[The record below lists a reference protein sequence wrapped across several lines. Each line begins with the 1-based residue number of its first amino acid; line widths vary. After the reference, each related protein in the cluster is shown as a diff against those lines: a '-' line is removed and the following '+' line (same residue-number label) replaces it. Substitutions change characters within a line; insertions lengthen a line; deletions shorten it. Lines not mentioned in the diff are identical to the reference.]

1 MSGGCQVDVRWMSG
15 GCQVDVSGCQV
26 DVSGHIVCFVLGLGI
41 CWDADRW
48 IPQIEM
54 NCEYWNMLYILYIF
68 FLLLYIYTH
77 ILNMI
82 SFVCTVFYFP
92 HGSISAEYCGICDL
106 CQHPTAG
113 PNCHIIHM
121 IHIPTLGLWIDFL
134 STEMHRQI
142 DRMIGLAKIPERARM
157 ARVKSTS
164 TPDERGQSGFA
175 RGLVSPSGLP
185 LTVLLI

>member
-1 MSGGCQVDVRWMSG
+1 MN
-15 GCQVDVSGCQV
+15 
-26 DVSGHIVCFVLGLGI
+26 IEI
-41 CWDADRW
+41 C
-48 IPQIEM
+48 
-54 NCEYWNMLYILYIF
+54 YTYYIF
-68 FLLLYIYTH
+68 FFFYCYIYTH